1 MERETKK
8 VQKVVLHFE
17 SNSPLLLLKATF
29 IVSNPRKLSL
39 FRYYLPSLSFYNLS
53 LQYSSQKYHKNL
65 HLLKIVFHLLV
76 IIILLFSSFLQNAG
90 KNSTLL

>member
-1 MERETKK
+1 MKERERERERKMERETKK

-39 FRYYLPSLSFYNLS
+39 FRYYPPSLSFYNLS
-53 LQYSSQKYHKNL
+53 L
-65 HLLKIVFHLLV
+65 
-76 IIILLFSSFLQNAG
+76 
-90 KNSTLL
+90 